1 MTEDAQDAQQPPD
14 AAQTQGTY
22 VYGIVRAGAALGAL
36 EHGDDGLPQVRL
48 VEAGDIAALVSDS
61 PERATRDS
69 VLGHGRVLEA
79 ALEGSP
85 VVPLR
90 YGLVVTD
97 EDAVRS
103 EILEAHHDELAQL
116 LERFDGRVQ
125 MTLKV
130 YYREDAVVASI
141 LAEEPELARLR
152 DAVQGKPEDA
162 SYKERVRLGELLN
175 KAIEKRRTNDGKEI
189 LERLRPLAEAVGLE
203 PAEDELMVA
212 HVVFL
217 LRRDQVGELDLTLEE
232 VAQERA
238 ELMRFRLIGPMPAY
252 HFIEFQEPAWA

>member
-1 MTEDAQDAQQPPD
+1 MTEDSQGTPQ
-14 AAQTQGTY
+14 AAETSQTRGTY
-22 VYGIVRAGAALGAL
+22 VYGIVRAGASLDAF
-36 EHGDDGLPQVRL
+36 ERDDGLPQVRL
-48 VEAGDIAALVSDS
+48 VEAGDLAALVSDS

-90 YGLVVTD
+90 YGLVLTD

-103 EILEAHHDELAQL
+103 EILEARHDELAQL

-130 YYREDAVVASI
+130 YYREDAVVAAI

-152 DAVQGKPEDA
+152 DAVRGQPEEA

-189 LERLRPLAEAVGLE
+189 LEGLRPLAEAVGLE
-203 PAEDELMVA
+203 GPEDELMVA
-212 HVVFL
+212 HVAFL
-217 LRRDQVGELDLTLEE
+217 LKRDQLGEFDATLEGIAE
-232 VAQERA
+232 ERA

>member
-1 MTEDAQDAQQPPD
+1 MTDNAQGAPQAPD
-14 AAQTQGTY
+14 TSQSRGTY
-22 VYGIVRAGAALGAL
+22 VYGIVRAGASLDAL
-36 EHGDDGLPQVRL
+36 ERGDDGLPQVRL
-48 VEAGDIAALVSDS
+48 VEAGDLAALVSDS

-90 YGLVVTD
+90 YGLVLTG
-97 EDAVRS
+97 EEAVRS

-130 YYREDAVVASI
+130 YYREDAVVAEI
-141 LAEEPELARLR
+141 LAAEPELARLR
-152 DAVQGKPEDA
+152 DAVQDKPEDA

-175 KAIEKRRTNDGKEI
+175 KAIEKRRADDGKEI
-189 LERLRPLAEAVGLE
+189 LERLRGLAEAVGLE
-203 PAEDELMVA
+203 PPEDELMVA

-217 LRRDQVGELDLTLEE
+217 LKRDQVGELDLTLEE
-232 VAQERA
+232 IAQEQA

-252 HFIEFQEPAWA
+252 NFIEFQEPAWA

>member
-1 MTEDAQDAQQPPD
+1 MTDKEQGARQSPD
-14 AAQTQGTY
+14 AAQAQGTY
-22 VYGIVRAGAALGAL
+22 VYGIVRAGASLDAL
-36 EHGDDGLPQVRL
+36 ERDDGLPPVRL
-48 VEAGDIAALVSDS
+48 VEAGDVAALVSDS

-90 YGLVVTD
+90 YGMVVTD

-130 YYREDAVVASI
+130 YYREDAVVAQV
-141 LAEEPELARLR
+141 LAEEPKLASLR
-152 DAVQGKPEDA
+152 DAVQGKPEEA
-162 SYKERVRLGELLN
+162 SYKERVQLGELLN

-189 LERLRPLAEAVGLE
+189 LERLRPLAEAVALE
-203 PAEDELMVA
+203 GPEDELMLA

-217 LRRDQVGELDLTLEE
+217 LKRDQVGELDTTLEE
-232 VAQERA
+232 IAQDRA

-252 HFIEFQEPAWA
+252 NFIEFQEPAWA

>member
-1 MTEDAQDAQQPPD
+1 VTENAQDAPQAPD
-14 AAQTQGTY
+14 PAEAQGTY
-22 VYGIVRAGAALGAL
+22 VYGIVRAGASLDAL
-36 EHGDDGLPQVRL
+36 ERDEGLPPVRL
-48 VEAGDIAALVSDS
+48 VEAGDLAALVSDS

-90 YGLVVTD
+90 YGLVLTD

-103 EILEAHHDELAQL
+103 EILEAHRDELAQL

-130 YYREDAVVASI
+130 YYREDAVVAAI
-141 LAEEPELARLR
+141 LAENPQLAQLR
-152 DAVQGKPEDA
+152 DATRGRPEEA
-162 SYKERVRLGELLN
+162 TYKERVRLGESLN
-175 KAIEKRRTNDGKEI
+175 KAIEQRRIADGKEI
-189 LERLRPLAEAVGLE
+189 LEGLRSLAEAVGLE
-203 PAEDELMVA
+203 GPEDELMVA

-217 LRRDQVGELDLTLEE
+217 LKRDEVGEFDLALEE
-232 VAQERA
+232 IAQERA